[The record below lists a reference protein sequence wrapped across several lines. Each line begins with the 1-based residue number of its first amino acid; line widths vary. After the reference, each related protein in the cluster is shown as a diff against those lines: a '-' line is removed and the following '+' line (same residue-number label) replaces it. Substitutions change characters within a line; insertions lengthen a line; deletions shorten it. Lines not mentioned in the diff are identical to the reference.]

1 MSDDA
6 VGSSSAER
14 GLSNSP
20 QAVAS
25 FDEEHAGF
33 VRKVQGFLHQYP
45 TSIPLIVL
53 LCGVVIF
60 AFVAPGKFLSPL
72 NLSVV
77 LQQVTIVAILG
88 MAQTLVILTAGID
101 LSVGLIMILCSVVMG
116 RTAVV
121 YGVPVFIAFPLGL
134 LVGLACGCLN
144 GLIVTR
150 LRLPPFIVT
159 LGTWSIFGALN
170 TWYSNSETIRSQD
183 MQAAAPF
190 LLWLG
195 KLFKPYDIV
204 AAFGLDMP
212 FLKGWVITYG
222 SVLMIVLAIILSYV
236 LSRTAF
242 GRHVYATGDDPD
254 AARLSGI
261 NTDRT
266 LVAVYA
272 LAGLICAIGAWALIG
287 RIGGVSP
294 QAGQTANL
302 DSITAVVIGG
312 TSLFGGRGSIIGTLF
327 GALIVGVFRNGL
339 ALSGLALLWQDFAV
353 GVLIIVGGD
362 DRSVDQEDFRMS
374 DNDIILQA
382 KGLHKRYGR
391 VVALNNA
398 DFELRRNE
406 ILAVIGDNGAGKST
420 LIKAI
425 SGAVIPDE
433 GEIALEG
440 KPVHFKSPMDARD
453 AGIETVYQNLALSPA
468 LSIADNMFLGREI
481 RKKRLPG
488 QMAAHARPLG
498 HGQGRARKTLR
509 TRPADHPEHRP
520 GGGDTVRRPAAGR
533 GGGARRGVRLEGH
546 HHGRTYR
553 CARGE
558 GVAPRVGTYPR
569 REAARHAYRVDLAQH
584 AARLRGRRPHS
595 HPPARPSSDCHRSE
609 GIYDVGCGGLHDGRQ
624 TAARGCGCR
633 LTYRPLRQ

>member
-33 VRKVQGFLHQYP
+33 VRKLQGFLHQYP
-45 TSIPLIVL
+45 TTIPLIVL
-53 LCGVVIF
+53 LCSVAIF

-77 LQQVTIVAILG
+77 LQQVTIVAILA

-134 LVGLACGCLN
+134 LVGLACGFVN
-144 GLIVTR
+144 GLIITR
-150 LRLPPFIVT
+150 LKLPPFIVT
-159 LGTWSIFGALN
+159 LGTLSIFGALN

-272 LAGLICAIGAWALIG
+272 LAGLICAIGAWAFIG
-287 RIGGVSP
+287 RVGGVSP
-294 QAGQTANL
+294 QAGLTLNL

-312 TSLFGGRGSIIGTLF
+312 TSLFGGRGSIVGTLF

-353 GVLIIVGGD
+353 GVLII
-362 DRSVDQEDFRMS
+362 
-374 DNDIILQA
+374 
-382 KGLHKRYGR
+382 
-391 VVALNNA
+391 
-398 DFELRRNE
+398 
-406 ILAVIGDNGAGKST
+406 LAVTID
-420 LIKAI
+420 
-425 SGAVIPDE
+425 
-433 GEIALEG
+433 
-440 KPVHFKSPMDARD
+440 
-453 AGIETVYQNLALSPA
+453 QW
-468 LSIADNMFLGREI
+468 I
-481 RKKRLPG
+481 RKIS
-488 QMAAHARPLG
+488 A
-498 HGQGRARKTLR
+498 
-509 TRPADHPEHRP
+509 
-520 GGGDTVRRPAAGR
+520 
-533 GGGARRGVRLEGH
+533 
-546 HHGRTYR
+546 
-553 CARGE
+553 
-558 GVAPRVGTYPR
+558 
-569 REAARHAYRVDLAQH
+569 
-584 AARLRGRRPHS
+584 
-595 HPPARPSSDCHRSE
+595 
-609 GIYDVGCGGLHDGRQ
+609 
-624 TAARGCGCR
+624 
-633 LTYRPLRQ
+633 